1 MCGNGV
7 FVCSYIYYSHIF
19 FAPHNHPSFFGQ
31 LDLVQKLL
39 PNCPVI
45 LASLLTFFYCSVFL

>member
-1 MCGNGV
+1 MV
-7 FVCSYIYYSHIF
+7 FLFVVIFIIRSFF